1 MTYVK
6 EFLDTYGMSIVYA
19 ILTALATYVAAK
31 AKQFIQDRL
40 EDKKK
45 KDIAKMCVEA
55 VEQMYKDL
63 HGTDKY
69 NKAAES
75 IVEMLNENGIQITE
89 LELKLLIESTLSGF
103 NKAFQKEY
111 GIGEEQSEQNEE
123 PEDEVKPI
131 KGFAQSGAEE

>member
-1 MTYVK
+1 
-6 EFLDTYGMSIVYA
+6 
-19 ILTALATYVAAK
+19 
-31 AKQFIQDRL
+31 
-40 EDKKK
+40 
-45 KDIAKMCVEA
+45 
-55 VEQMYKDL
+55 
-63 HGTDKY
+63 
-69 NKAAES
+69 
-75 IVEMLNENGIQITE
+75 MLNENGIQITE

>member
-19 ILTALATYVAAK
+19 ILTALATYIAAK
-31 AKQFIQDRL
+31 AKQFIQERL
-40 EDKKK
+40 DDKKK

-55 VEQMYKDL
+55 VEQMYKNL

-69 NKAAES
+69 DKAAES
-75 IVEMLNENGIQITE
+75 IVEMLKEKGITITE
-89 LELKLLIESTLSGF
+89 LELKLLIESTLAGF

-123 PEDEVKPI
+123 SEDGAVIIE
-131 KGFAQSGAEE
+131 GFAQNCAEE

>member
-40 EDKKK
+40 DDKKK

-55 VEQMYKDL
+55 VEQMYKEL

-111 GIGEEQSEQNEE
+111 GIGEEQSEQN
-123 PEDEVKPI
+123 
-131 KGFAQSGAEE
+131 